1 MNGRHYETALCK
13 DGVARKVQHA
23 AAERA
28 HLALSQMF
36 TAYGEELERVEV
48 FKYLG
53 RLLAYNDNDTQAVR
67 NNLKKARDIW
77 ARLSRTIRA
86 ENAPPR
92 VRGVFYKAT
101 VQLILLFGSE
111 TWNLLPVSLKSLE
124 GFHIRAA
131 WHMAGKKPQKL

>member
-1 MNGRHYETALCK
+1 MNGRHHETALFK

-28 HLALSQMF
+28 HLALRQTF

-67 NNLKKARDIW
+67 NNLKKA
-77 ARLSRTIRA
+77 
-86 ENAPPR
+86 
-92 VRGVFYKAT
+92 
-101 VQLILLFGSE
+101 
-111 TWNLLPVSLKSLE
+111 
-124 GFHIRAA
+124 
-131 WHMAGKKPQKL
+131 